1 VRTQSC
7 TLAASLP
14 AASPAADVHAVRVT
28 RCRLALHIQILLKID
43 RVDVAERELKN
54 MSKMDDD
61 ATLTQITTAW
71 VGMAMVSHS
80 L

>member
-1 VRTQSC
+1 M
-7 TLAASLP
+7 
-14 AASPAADVHAVRVT
+14 
-28 RCRLALHIQILLKID
+28 HIQILLKID
-43 RVDVAERELKN
+43 RVDVAEQELKN